1 MSTSTP
7 TTTSFLSKDNLI
19 TLMDRTAHAL
29 EQTAR
34 LERLLS
40 KLGRPTSKSMRGGAD
55 VTKSLALAERAL
67 GFTRAAL
74 EDMAS
79 VLPKTAA
86 KSKNADQVHRLAS

>member
-1 MSTSTP
+1 MSTSTQ
-7 TTTSFLSKDNLI
+7 TSTSILSETELI

-40 KLGRPTSKSMRGGAD
+40 KLGRPTSKTMRGSAD
-55 VTKSLALAERAL
+55 VTKSLALAERAV

-74 EDMAS
+74 EDMAA
-79 VLPKTAA
+79 VLPKDDKSA
-86 KSKNADQVHRLAS
+86 KPSVRMTT